1 MNGKPKEPLG
11 RGLAALI
18 RPVQRQEIPQ
28 QKVEQNISR
37 EENIVT
43 EIRTENISEILVANI
58 SANPFQPR
66 KDFNQEALDELKQS
80 IAQNGIIQPI
90 TVRKIG
96 ENNFQLISGER
107 RLRASQELG
116 KEKIPAYIM
125 DVNSDEQM
133 LELALI
139 ENLQREHLNPIE
151 VAVSYQRLID
161 ECKLTHEQVSEKVGK
176 SRTAVSNNL
185 RLLKLPQTI
194 QDGVREGKISEGHAR
209 GLAAIPTEMEQLV
222 VFNKI
227 LKFDL
232 SVRKVEQIVQE
243 FNQGAKLRTRVPKKY
258 FPPNEVEE
266 KLRNALG
273 TKVMIKQKAKG
284 NGEIVVEYYSLDD
297 LERILELFTN
307 TKTIS

>member
-18 RPVQRQEIPQ
+18 RPTARPEIHIN
-28 QKVEQNISR
+28 KVE
-37 EENIVT
+37 EKTVT
-43 EIRTENISEILVANI
+43 EVRTENVAEIEVAKI

-66 KDFNQEALDELKQS
+66 KDFNQESLDELKQS
-80 IAQNGIIQPI
+80 IQQNGIIQPI
-90 TVRKIG
+90 TVRRIDNEK
-96 ENNFQLISGER
+96 FQLISGER
-107 RLRASQELG
+107 RLRACHEIG

-125 DVNSDEQM
+125 EVQSDEQM
-133 LELALI
+133 LELALV

-161 ECKLTHEQVSEKVGK
+161 ECKLTHEQVSDKVGK
-176 SRTAVSNNL
+176 SRTAVTNNL

-194 QDGVREGKISEGHAR
+194 QDGVRERKISEGHAR
-209 GLAAIPTEMEQLV
+209 SLAAIPTEMEQLV

-227 LKFDL
+227 IKFDL

-243 FNQGAKLRTRVPKKY
+243 FNQGNKLRTRVPKKY

-266 KLRNALG
+266 KLRNSLG
-273 TKVMIKQKAKG
+273 TKVLIKQKAKG

-297 LERILELFTN
+297 LERLIELFV
-307 TKTIS
+307 K

>member
-1 MNGKPKEPLG
+1 MNGKTKEPLG

-18 RPVQRQEIPQ
+18 RPVARPEIHIN
-28 QKVEQNISR
+28 KVE
-37 EENIVT
+37 EKTVT
-43 EIRTENISEILVANI
+43 EIRTENIAEIDVAKI

-66 KDFNQEALDELKQS
+66 KDFNQESLDELKQS
-80 IAQNGIIQPI
+80 IQQNGIIQPI
-90 TVRKIG
+90 TVRRIDN
-96 ENNFQLISGER
+96 ENFQLISGER
-107 RLRASQELG
+107 RLRACQELG

-125 DVNSDEQM
+125 EVQSDEQM
-133 LELALI
+133 LELALV

-161 ECKLTHEQVSEKVGK
+161 ECKLTHEQVSDKVGK
-176 SRTAVSNNL
+176 SRTAVTNNL

-209 GLAAIPTEMEQLV
+209 SLAAISTEMEQLV

-227 LKFDL
+227 VKFDL

-243 FNQGAKLRTRVPKKY
+243 FNQGNKLRTRVPKKY

-266 KLRNALG
+266 KLRNSLG
-273 TKVMIKQKAKG
+273 TKVIVKQKAKG
-284 NGEIVVEYYSLDD
+284 NGEIIVEYYSLDD
-297 LERILELFTN
+297 LERLIELFV
-307 TKTIS
+307 K

>member
-1 MNGKPKEPLG
+1 MNGKHKEPLG

-18 RPVQRQEIPQ
+18 RPVQRQEALQ
-28 QKVEQNISR
+28 QKVEEKI
-37 EENIVT
+37 IT
-43 EIRTENISEILVANI
+43 EIRKENISEIDVAKI
-58 SANPFQPR
+58 SSNPFQPR

-90 TVRKIG
+90 TVRKVG
-96 ENNFQLISGER
+96 DEKFQLISGER
-107 RLRASQELG
+107 RLRACQELG

-125 DVNSDEQM
+125 EVHSNEQM
-133 LELALI
+133 LEFALI

-151 VAVSYQRLID
+151 IAVSYQRLID

-176 SRTAVSNNL
+176 SRTAVTNNL

-194 QDGVREGKISEGHAR
+194 QDGVREKKISEGHAR
-209 GLAAIPTEMEQLV
+209 SLAAIPTEMEQLV

-227 LKFDL
+227 VKFDL

-243 FNQGAKLRTRVPKKY
+243 YNKENKLRTRIPKKY

-297 LERILELFTN
+297 LERLIELIST
-307 TKTIS
+307 TKN

>member
-1 MNGKPKEPLG
+1 MNGKTKEPLG

-18 RPVQRQEIPQ
+18 RPVTRPEIPQ
-28 QKVEQNISR
+28 QKT
-37 EENIVT
+37 EEKIVT
-43 EIRTENISEILVANI
+43 EIRTENISEIEIAKI
-58 SANPFQPR
+58 SPNPFQPR

-80 IAQNGIIQPI
+80 IQQHGVIQPI
-90 TVRKIG
+90 TVRKISD
-96 ENNFQLISGER
+96 EKFQLISGER
-107 RLRASQELG
+107 RLRACQELG
-116 KEKIPAYIM
+116 KEKIPAYVM
-125 DVNSDEQM
+125 EVHTDEQM
-133 LELALI
+133 LEFALI

-176 SRTAVSNNL
+176 SRTAVTNNL

-222 VFNKI
+222 VFNKVI
-227 LKFDL
+227 KFDL

-243 FNQGAKLRTRVPKKY
+243 LNQGNKLRTRVPKKY

-266 KLRNALG
+266 KLRNSLG
-273 TKVMIKQKAKG
+273 TKVMVKQKAKG
-284 NGEIVVEYYSLDD
+284 NGEIVVEYYSPDD
-297 LERILELFTN
+297 LERLIELLA
-307 TKTIS
+307 K